1 MKFISFLGA
10 IPYGETRYYFD
21 TPDRSLPATHY
32 VQEAI
37 VRAGLPPWQ
46 PEDRS
51 YIFTTPEARQAN
63 YHQRVQRGG
72 PPLPGEGLEHHLRTL
87 REMGKL
93 GHFEAID
100 IPNGYTEA
108 EIWKV
113 FDQIFQRLEPGDEV
127 YFDIT
132 YGFRSLPMLGM
143 VLLNYA
149 KALREI
155 EVRAIYYGNYEAG
168 RAQRQQEIQQAQAEG
183 ADEAALQALRE
194 RPIVAPILNLT
205 AFSQLQDWTYGAQ
218 SFLYAGNAEP
228 LARLVKPTRPDI
240 GQQLLA
246 FTQAIHTCRGL
257 SLTQDLDIE
266 TIKQIVAI
274 EEPGPLAPLL
284 RPLLDQVKKRLDPF
298 QKNSILNGLLAVD
311 WCIRHD
317 LIQQGYTLLQES
329 FISLLVSMAGGDPS
343 VYPQRHWANAALN
356 GYQGLNSSPYPHRP
370 EEEQLFE
377 AMIELARARR
387 PLIQAYQ
394 RMTGK
399 EGLRNDIN
407 HGGSTRPYASPDHLR
422 QELSDIY
429 QTLMQQLAA

>member
-21 TPDRSLPATHY
+21 TPDRPLPATPY

-37 VRAGLPPWQ
+37 IRGGLPPWQ

-63 YHQRVQRGG
+63 FQQRVQRGA
-72 PPLPGEGLEHHLRTL
+72 PPLPDRGLAHHLRTL
-87 REMGKL
+87 RDMGKL

-100 IPNGYTEA
+100 IPNGYTET
-108 EIWKV
+108 EIWTV
-113 FDQIFQRLEPGDEV
+113 FEQVFQRLEAGDEV

-143 VLLNYA
+143 ALLNYA
-149 KALREI
+149 KALQGI
-155 EVRAIYYGNYEAG
+155 TVKAIYYGNYEAG
-168 RAQRQQEIQQAQAEG
+168 RAQRQQEIQQAQAAG
-183 ADEAALQALRE
+183 ADEATLQALRE
-194 RPIVAPILNLT
+194 APIVAPILNLT

-218 SFLYAGNAEP
+218 SFLYAGDAKP
-228 LARLVKPTRPDI
+228 LARLVEPSRPDI

-266 TIKQIVAI
+266 TIKQIVAV
-274 EEPGPLAPLL
+274 EATGPLAPLL
-284 RPLLDQVKKRLDPF
+284 RPLLARVKQRLDPF
-298 QKNSILNGLLAVD
+298 QSDSLLNGLLAVQ
-311 WCIRHD
+311 WCIDHD

-329 FISLLVSMAGGDPS
+329 FISLLVRMAGGDPT
-343 VYPQRHWANAALN
+343 VYAQRHWANAALN
-356 GYQGLNSSPYPHRP
+356 GYQSLNSGPYPDTP
-370 EEEQLFE
+370 GEEQLFA

-387 PLIQAYQ
+387 PLIHAYR

-422 QELSDIY
+422 QELRDLY

>member
-10 IPYGETRYYFD
+10 IPYGETRYYFGS
-21 TPDRSLPATHY
+21 PDRPLPATHY

-37 VRAGLPPWQ
+37 IRAGLPPWQ

-63 YHQRVQRGG
+63 YQQRIQRGA
-72 PPLPGEGLEHHLRTL
+72 PPLPGEGLAHHLRTL
-87 REMGKL
+87 RDMGKL

-100 IPNGYTEA
+100 IPNGYTET
-108 EIWKV
+108 EIWAV
-113 FDQIFQRLEPGDEV
+113 FDQIFQRLEEGDDV

-143 VLLNYA
+143 ALLNYA
-149 KALREI
+149 KALKGI
-155 EVRAIYYGNYEAG
+155 TVKAIYYGNYEAG
-168 RAQRQQEIQQAQAEG
+168 RAQRQVELQQAQAEG
-183 ADEAALQALRE
+183 ADEATLQALRE
-194 RPIVAPILNLT
+194 APIVAPILDLT

-218 SFLYAGNAEP
+218 SFLYAGDAQP
-228 LARLVKPTRPDI
+228 LARLVAPTRPDI

-266 TIKQIVAI
+266 TIKQIVAV
-274 EEPGPLAPLL
+274 EETGPLASLL
-284 RPLLDQVKKRLDPF
+284 RPLLAKVKQRLDPF
-298 QKNSILNGLLAVD
+298 QSDSILNGLLAVQ
-311 WCIRHD
+311 WCIDHD

-329 FISLLVSMAGGDPS
+329 FISLLVRMAGGDPT
-343 VYPQRHWANAALN
+343 VYAQRHWANAALN
-356 GYQGLNSSPYPHRP
+356 GYHSLNSGPYPDTP
-370 EEEQLFE
+370 DEEPLFE

-387 PLIQAYQ
+387 PLIQAYR

-422 QELSDIY
+422 QELRDIY
-429 QTLMQQLAA
+429 QTLMEQLAA